1 MAEGSVPR
9 HKLVEP
15 RKHIRADIPV
25 DVFVDDDSGCCV
37 RDVNMADAGADTGGA
52 KSVAYLLGYLDQLV
66 SVSGTDAN
74 AFDQGGTSERVL

>member
-1 MAEGSVPR
+1 
-9 HKLVEP
+9 
-15 RKHIRADIPV
+15 
-25 DVFVDDDSGCCV
+25 
-37 RDVNMADAGADTGGA
+37 MADAGADTGSA